1 MKKALI
7 VVDMQNDFIT
17 GALANKEGQKIVAKI
32 ADFIRNFEG
41 DVVATRDT
49 HEANYME
56 TQEGRKL
63 PVPHCIRGTKGWEIV
78 SEIQAALDEKDS
90 GDYIVTY
97 MNKPTF
103 GCIGLGEHV
112 DRNLYDEVV
121 LVGVCT
127 DICVISNAMVI
138 KASDLEAEVTV
149 LEDLCAGVTPDSH
162 KTALEAMKA
171 CQINVMT
178 SEKLCEL
185 TSSKIRELDER

>member
-17 GALANKEGQKIVAKI
+17 GSLANTEGQKIVAKI
-32 ADFIRNFEG
+32 ADLIRNFDGEII
-41 DVVATRDT
+41 VTHDT
-49 HEANYME
+49 HDEDYMD
-56 TQEGRKL
+56 TQEGKRL
-63 PVPHCIRGTKGWEIV
+63 PVPHCIKGTEGFKIV
-78 SEIQAALDEKDS
+78 PEIQEVLDTRNS
-90 GDYIVTY
+90 VTHIY
-97 MNKPTF
+97 KQTF
-103 GCIGLGEHV
+103 GSIGLGDFV
-112 DRNLYDEVV
+112 GRNLYDEVV

-138 KASDLEAEVTV
+138 KACDLEVEVTV
-149 LEDLCAGVTPDSH
+149 LEDLCAGVTPESH

-185 TSSKIRELDER
+185 ESSKIGNFDERQEK